1 MIRAIFHR
9 LEIKYTR
16 SIKLIGFDR
25 ISIVF
30 HHKNIERRLSTSPF
44 RLAENKANT
53 NPKLKKYNRPPPIDL
68 KSVRTNQSH
77 DENGQNSGKKKK
89 TSKAGAYF
97 FLTIPAITFALGVW
111 QLYRREEKLK
121 LIQFLNERTKS
132 EPIDLTLEPEQLE
145 KITNENE
152 YKPFRLRGHF
162 LHSREVVL
170 TMRHDLSGH
179 THVPGGF
186 VITPF
191 VLTSS
196 PNTIVLVNR
205 GFVPY
210 THLSPTSRRE
220 TQIESE
226 VEIVGLLRS
235 NEPKNTFTPVNIPPN
250 EWHYR
255 DVYQLA
261 QVLGTKPIF
270 LDAVSTSGLEKDKM
284 PYPGQTVIQLRN
296 DHLIYIITWFS
307 LSLITSVLWWRRFAK
322 YL

>member
-9 LEIKYTR
+9 LEIKYPR
-16 SIKLIGFDR
+16 SMKFIGFDR
-25 ISIVF
+25 ISIIF
-30 HHKNIERRLSTSPF
+30 NFNSNIERRLSTSAH
-44 RLAENKANT
+44 RLVET
-53 NPKLKKYNRPPPIDL
+53 NINSKIKKYNRPPPIDL

-77 DENGQNSGKKKK
+77 DENSGKKKK
-89 TSKAGAYF
+89 ASKAGAFF
-97 FLTIPAITFALGVW
+97 FLTIPAMTFALGVW
-111 QLYRREEKLK
+111 QLYRREGKLK
-121 LIQFLNERTKS
+121 LIQFLNDRTKS
-132 EPIDLTLEPEQLE
+132 KPIDLPLEFEQLE

-235 NEPKNTFTPVNIPPN
+235 NEPKNTFTPVNVPPN

-261 QVLGTKPIF
+261 QVLDTKPIF